1 MSKEWNCAGVKNKA
15 SSGQA
20 PGRCTEIPN
29 LYGALFSTEN
39 FFFKERY
46 SVHSALEIC
55 VKWKEII
62 S

>member
-1 MSKEWNCAGVKNKA
+1 MSKEWNCAGVKNKV

-39 FFFKERY
+39 FFSRRDTL
-46 SVHSALEIC
+46 SILL
-55 VKWKEII
+55 
-62 S
+62 